1 MITVGSCVLPTSLT
15 SNSSSTNFNKQNS
28 EGCATTTTTTISD
41 ELGGLELGRGA
52 GGGQRRGS
60 QQNCMTKNS
69 SVSDDTLLS
78 RQRGHVTFQVSL
90 NLETYISRV
99 VPSGSAHYLFYFR
112 HKSCSLEMCHLYY
125 EEFVDHSILP
135 QCRVSPL

>member
-28 EGCATTTTTTISD
+28 EGCATTTTTTTISD

-90 NLETYISRV
+90 NLETCIAFV
-99 VPSGSAHYLFYFR
+99 YL
-112 HKSCSLEMCHLYY
+112 KK
-125 EEFVDHSILP
+125 FVDP
-135 QCRVSPL
+135 